1 MIPRKGPLRVYD
13 YNPGLS
19 RSHAPSRGSPVPRVN
34 ASDAI
39 RHLRGLPSEPGRVR
53 EVAVPSAARRLST
66 LSQVDYEDA
75 FVLEVGPAQDR
86 TPEQWARVILEDAP
100 NAIRRVL
107 RSGWFALGLQLGS
120 TRSERLV
127 LGWEVLRSTPE
138 FVLLAGRSRVGL
150 SAELL
155 FKRQQNRLLYATLLQ
170 QENPIARALWA
181 GVAPV
186 HRPIVRYVLEQG
198 SRR

>member
-1 MIPRKGPLRVYD
+1 M
-13 YNPGLS
+13 LS
-19 RSHAPSRGSPVPRVN
+19 HVN
-34 ASDAI
+34 ASDALG
-39 RHLRGLPSEPGRVR
+39 HLRNIPSTPGRVR
-53 EVAVPSAARRLST
+53 EVAVPPAARRLST
-66 LSQVDYEDA
+66 LSHVDYEDA
-75 FVLEVGPAQDR
+75 FLVDIGPAQDR

-100 NAIRRVL
+100 ITIRRAL

-120 TRSERLV
+120 ARSERSV

-155 FKRQQNRLLYATLLQ
+155 FNRQEHRLLYATLLQ
-170 QENPIARALWA
+170 QENPIARAVWA